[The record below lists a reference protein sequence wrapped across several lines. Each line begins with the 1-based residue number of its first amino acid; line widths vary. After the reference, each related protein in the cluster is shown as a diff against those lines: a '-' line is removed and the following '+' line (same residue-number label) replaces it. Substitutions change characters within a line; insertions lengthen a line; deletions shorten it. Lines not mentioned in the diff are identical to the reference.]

1 MYLLPEAHLV
11 KYGLIS
17 EEPTSSIITV
27 DEKVVSTK
35 AMQEQEL

>member
-1 MYLLPEAHLV
+1 MCLFAEAHLG
-11 KYGLIS
+11 KYGLDIS

-35 AMQEQEL
+35 VMQE